1 MAFATYYAEQILHIP
16 LGGRGVIAQGLRV
29 FGAIGIGMAVLG
41 LMAHLLRIEEFQQL
55 TRRLSTN
62 A

>member
-1 MAFATYYAEQILHIP
+1 
-16 LGGRGVIAQGLRV
+16 
-29 FGAIGIGMAVLG
+29 MAVLG